1 LQCNSIKAVM
11 ARKYNKRQIALDA
24 HKFTRLGL
32 GQSQAWRAAW
42 ARAKGQSLPTAPA
55 RKVGRKGYTERRV
68 IDATTGRPVRFMTL
82 DGCPHTAP
90 SQKSY
95 GAKSYKSVR
104 RNPLSNDFA
113 EASSRRAR
121 TWEVTSERKAS
132 EIKF

>member
-1 LQCNSIKAVM
+1 M

-24 HKFTRLGL
+24 HKGTKLGL
-32 GQSQAWRAAW
+32 SQSQAWRAAW

-82 DGCPHTAP
+82 DVCPHERP
-90 SQKSY
+90 SVKNY
-95 GAKSYKSVR
+95 GAKSYKGVR
-104 RNPLSNDFA
+104 RNPLGNDFA

-121 TWEVTSERKAS
+121 TWEVTSERS
-132 EIKF
+132 SSDIQF